1 MKGSKTSKRE
11 GALSEEHYNYY
22 TLKVNSEHENP
33 AQIPYLKQ
41 AWAIIACSVTN
52 IKQLVKKDDFG
63 EFKLMELN
71 LTVISSEKFR
81 ESFKLFNR
89 AENITLETIVLATK
103 LSIAIAKKEKTLTRK
118 IKDRI
123 EENINDVKKFGINKS
138 ALKAIEHI
146 EDYLKE

>member
-1 MKGSKTSKRE
+1 M
-11 GALSEEHYNYY
+11 
-22 TLKVNSEHENP
+22 
-33 AQIPYLKQ
+33 
-41 AWAIIACSVTN
+41 
-52 IKQLVKKDDFG
+52 VKKDDFG

-103 LSIAIAKKEKTLTRK
+103 LSIATAKKEKTLTRK